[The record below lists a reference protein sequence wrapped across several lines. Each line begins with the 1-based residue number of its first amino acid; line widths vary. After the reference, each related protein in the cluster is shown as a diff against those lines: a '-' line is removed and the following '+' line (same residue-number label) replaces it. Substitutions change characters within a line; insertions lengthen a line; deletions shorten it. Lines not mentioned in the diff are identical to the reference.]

1 MSDEKPQYRTDPE
14 GARQFIAYMQ
24 ERIIHEELP
33 VLVPFLLNMIHLLQ
47 KANDRLQ
54 LEVLAQ
60 GDLILESTRIGH
72 RVANKMHQLMNT
84 KPLLALLEQHVEV
97 NGADRD
103 DDNP

>member
-1 MSDEKPQYRTDPE
+1 MSDEKPKYRTDPE
-14 GARQFIAYMQ
+14 GARWFI
-24 ERIIHEELP
+24 ERMTDQIVHEELP
-33 VLVPFLLNMIHLLQ
+33 VLIPFLLDMIHLLQ

-60 GDLILESTRIGH
+60 GDLILETNRIGY

-97 NGADRD
+97 NGADQD
-103 DDNP
+103 DDSP